1 MGTKFFEYLQSYY
14 HQNKCYH
21 PEIYRHRRPLEEP
34 ASRKHAVAVAC
45 GDVVEWVKLEY
56 PLQPGCT
63 AGEDCL
69 VVHDR
74 GQPHAELETDADD
87 LCHIFKE
94 GTGFSLMDYVINCRI
109 LKARSL
115 LRNGMRVQEVG
126 ENVGFRN
133 NEHFIRTF
141 KKLTG
146 TPPKRYAMMYKD
158 SDQNA
163 QRELVV
169 VEGKDGKIIE
179 GIKA

>member
-21 PEIYRHRRPLEEP
+21 PEINRHRRSLEEP

-74 GQPHAELETDADD
+74 GQPHAELESDAND
-87 LCHIFKE
+87 LRHIFKE
-94 GTGFSLMDYVINCRI
+94 YLHG
-109 LKARSL
+109 A
-115 LRNGMRVQEVG
+115 
-126 ENVGFRN
+126 
-133 NEHFIRTF
+133 
-141 KKLTG
+141 
-146 TPPKRYAMMYKD
+146 
-158 SDQNA
+158 
-163 QRELVV
+163 
-169 VEGKDGKIIE
+169 GKI
-179 GIKA
+179 GKRQSKHRRRKGLV